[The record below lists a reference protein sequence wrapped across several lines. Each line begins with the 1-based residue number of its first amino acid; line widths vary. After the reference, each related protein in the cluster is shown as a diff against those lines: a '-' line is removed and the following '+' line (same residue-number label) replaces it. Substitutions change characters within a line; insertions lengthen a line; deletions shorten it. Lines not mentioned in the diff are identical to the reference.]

1 MSGNKYGY
9 VGDEYLDD
17 DIDIEDDEDEDEEE
31 REIDDILEDL

>member
-17 DIDIEDDEDEDEEE
+17 DIEFDIEDADEDD
-31 REIDDILEDL
+31 IDDMLEEL